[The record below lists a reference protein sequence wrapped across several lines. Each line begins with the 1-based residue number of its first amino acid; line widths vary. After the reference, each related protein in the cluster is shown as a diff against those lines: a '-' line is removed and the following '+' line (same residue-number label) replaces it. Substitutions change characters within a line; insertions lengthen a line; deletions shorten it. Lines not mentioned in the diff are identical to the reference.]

1 MERAYE
7 NKPLRTGREHEKLPA
22 VMQQWYNPTPSS
34 CSQAAD
40 LKYNGEA
47 FVQRPD
53 CCVTCDPD
61 PQQSRDPAMVQ
72 TWVNYFEELNKKEQL
87 HIKPLHSDGTY
98 HPLEKN
104 MKESLVQMLQHW
116 RGQKWAVIRGSQRG
130 IPSTMFLPH
139 NILLHIV
146 EHAHVCSDLDQ
157 LCVICEGWNRFADYG
172 IELLQYLGKIMM
184 GFNELFNE
192 REAGNSRSDDV
203 EMATLEPEETP
214 AAVITSTEPVFT
226 ASQSRVHLVLGS
238 NLVVP
243 SPTRCTTLKQC
254 ASPLHSMSTKRS
266 RSNKENENIH

>member
-1 MERAYE
+1 
-7 NKPLRTGREHEKLPA
+7 
-22 VMQQWYNPTPSS
+22 MQQWYNPTPSS

-47 FVQRPD
+47 FVQHPD

-61 PQQSRDPAMVQ
+61 PQQSRDLAMVQ

-104 MKESLVQMLQHW
+104 MKESLLQMLQHW

-146 EHAHVCSDLDQ
+146 EHAHVCSDLDR
-157 LCVICEGWNRFADYG
+157 LCVICKGWNRFADYG

-243 SPTRCTTLKQC
+243 SPTRCTTLKRR

>member
-116 RGQKWAVIRGSQRG
+116 RGQKWAVIRG
-130 IPSTMFLPH
+130 
-139 NILLHIV
+139 
-146 EHAHVCSDLDQ
+146 
-157 LCVICEGWNRFADYG
+157 WNRFADYG

-243 SPTRCTTLKQC
+243 SPTRCTTLKRH